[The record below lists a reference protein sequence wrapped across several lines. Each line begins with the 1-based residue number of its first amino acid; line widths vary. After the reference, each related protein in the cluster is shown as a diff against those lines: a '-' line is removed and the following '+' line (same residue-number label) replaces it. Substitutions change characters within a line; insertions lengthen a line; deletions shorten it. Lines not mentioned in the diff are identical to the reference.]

1 MSVYLVNKEK
11 TMRKMKTKE
20 QKFGA
25 TPKPA
30 PKSTTEIKLDKEKNK
45 RRVKPARSILK
56 PNLMFG
62 NKRYK

>member
-1 MSVYLVNKEK
+1 
-11 TMRKMKTKE
+11 MRKMKTKE